1 MARGLGISNI
11 KVPFLHT
18 KAGEVISAAQPGG
31 KEHREFSLSPKV
43 ETLNPEP
50 EKEANSKVGMNFIW
64 SCGLQIGQGEAPV
77 LMMSID

>member
-11 KVPFLHT
+11 KVRFLHT
-18 KAGEVISAAQPGG
+18 NKAGEVIPAAQPGG

-50 EKEANSKVGMNFIW
+50 EKEPNSKVGMNFIW
-64 SCGLQIGQGEAPV
+64 SCGP
-77 LMMSID
+77 